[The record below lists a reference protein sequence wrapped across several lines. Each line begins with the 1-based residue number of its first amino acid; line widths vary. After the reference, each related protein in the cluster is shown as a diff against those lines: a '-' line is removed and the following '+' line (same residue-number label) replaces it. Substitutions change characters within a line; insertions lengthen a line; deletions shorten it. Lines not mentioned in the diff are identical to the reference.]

1 ALECDPPRPTPTVTE
16 GSTGISR
23 PIFQSLET
31 DDVPR
36 LSIDDI
42 GTLPLHCHNVEAFST
57 QVVAGDK
64 IMLENLCSCNYG
76 GVFSICKGQ
85 ELLKVVQKK
94 KNSNTFRIFCMFTWC
109 FFFVI
114 TLLIHIISI
123 IQFHSLIPIS
133 WKNLTMTVALLGV
146 LMSLSSTV
154 VFPWIV
160 MDHGTVS
167 PRALAAT
174 VASGLTFMAYV
185 SESCVLRTQAH
196 EQRGYISTLP
206 GFLKIIQLWGG
217 LKMIPLMVII
227 SNLTTGVLWQF
238 WISCVSYGIC
248 IFISLVIL
256 VVILGDFA
264 GRCLLPFDRFLA
276 AFSLIGVL
284 LYMLATVICLTKI
297 LQLRT
302 DRGLSTGGETKRGV
316 KTALYVELKTPEL
329 HRHEKLDSTVGRCES
344 QAGLNGPEYPRL
356 KDVGQKEV
364 GHLLLIKANVT
375 KVAKKFAF
383 RLSASVLLIL
393 TQWPY

>member
-1 ALECDPPRPTPTVTE
+1 MPVIVLEARDFTSPLFLVRT
-16 GSTGISR
+16 
-23 PIFQSLET
+23 LEVFSSCT
-31 DDVPR
+31 
-36 LSIDDI
+36 
-42 GTLPLHCHNVEAFST
+42 AFSL
-57 QVVAGDK
+57 VASLDH
-64 IMLENLCSCNYG
+64 
-76 GVFSICKGQ
+76 
-85 ELLKVVQKK
+85 
-94 KNSNTFRIFCMFTWC
+94 KNSNSSSYPSSDTFRIFCMFTWC

-146 LMSLSSTV
+146 LMNLSSTV

-174 VASGLTFMAYV
+174 VASGFTFMAYV
-185 SESCVLRTQAH
+185 SESCVLRSQAH
-196 EQRGYISTLP
+196 EQRGYIGTLP

-217 LKMIPLMVII
+217 LKMVPLMVII
-227 SNLTTGVLWQF
+227 SNFTTGVLWQF

-297 LQLRT
+297 LQLSET
-302 DRGLSTGGETKRGV
+302 ESNPNNLNVLIMETVVSSATLLAYTVDLAFSIKLLCDRS
-316 KTALYVELKTPEL
+316 
-329 HRHEKLDSTVGRCES
+329 H
-344 QAGLNGPEYPRL
+344 
-356 KDVGQKEV
+356 
-364 GHLLLIKANVT
+364 I
-375 KVAKKFAF
+375 
-383 RLSASVLLIL
+383 
-393 TQWPY
+393 